1 VQTGEPCENRFVTS
15 DVVFSVAAKQHQ
27 LHSKWTRRLEEQG
40 ARWGDDGAWLAWLS
54 ARRDR
59 GSVEGSNVFWE
70 FCWITSM
77 LDRYAGQRTV

>member
-1 VQTGEPCENRFVTS
+1 
-15 DVVFSVAAKQHQ
+15 VAIEHHP
-27 LHSKWTRRLEEQG
+27 LHRKWARRLEAQG
-40 ARWGDDGAWLAWLS
+40 ARRGDEAAWLAWLS

-77 LDRYAGQRTV
+77 LDRYSGP